1 VLKFNI
7 GLLHSLGFMSL
18 CSIIQVFAQL
28 LFQVIIASR
37 FGANA
42 QVDAFSAALAIPTM
56 LSAVFTG
63 SVGYVI
69 VPMLVP
75 LASKKEDDEEFKQ
88 LACSLGAWTCLI
100 CLFLTAFPFLFSSQ
114 ITALLYRGFTELQ
127 IEATA
132 KLLSALA
139 PLILLGAIQGWQQS
153 VYHSRQHFLLP
164 ALASAIGPAA
174 TTILAA
180 FSPKGG
186 SDILWVANA
195 MIFGSIIA
203 VLILALPMLSHL
215 PNRWGFHASTW
226 KSIRRSIP
234 LFLFNFYSK
243 LDPILDR
250 VLLAGLTVGAI
261 AHLNY
266 AQRFVTALVLVIS
279 SGVSTVAFPDLAGAA
294 TTGQGRDFRHCLSE
308 NMRRMLLAVLP
319 VIIGCSLFSYSTTQ
333 ELLERGAFT
342 SNDTTAVA
350 MIFTAF
356 IGYFI
361 AAAFGDLLAKSF
373 YALGD
378 TRTPSLIGAV
388 GFTLGIGFKILG
400 VQWGGACGL
409 AWASSLYYLLN
420 ASTMLAILLWRLE
433 DTSWIT
439 DLKGTFFRSLSATMI
454 GCFFAWAILRTEVV
468 HIWWLAVIVG
478 AITYGAILWFLN
490 DPTFRKMLRPSTTLS
505 SDKEIG

>member
-1 VLKFNI
+1 MKINLGI
-7 GLLHSLGFMSL
+7 LHSLGFMSI

-28 LFQVIIASR
+28 LFQVIIASQ
-37 FGANA
+37 FGASE

-63 SVGYVI
+63 SVGYVM

-75 LASKKEDDEEFKQ
+75 LASKKEDEAEFRQ
-88 LACSLGAWTCLI
+88 LAFSLGAWTCLI
-100 CLFLTAFPFLFSSQ
+100 CLVLSAIPFLFSTQ
-114 ITALLYRGFTELQ
+114 IIALLYRGFSDLQ
-127 IEATA
+127 IKTTA
-132 KLLSALA
+132 QLLSSLS
-139 PLILLGAIQGWQQS
+139 PLILLGSIQGWQQS

-174 TTILAA
+174 TTTLAA
-180 FSPKGG
+180 LSPSGT

-203 VLILALPMLSHL
+203 VLILALPMISQL
-215 PNRWGFHASTW
+215 PSSWIFHSSTW
-226 KSIRRSIP
+226 KSIQRSIP

-266 AQRFVTALVLVIS
+266 AQRFVTALILVIS

-294 TTGQGRDFRHCLSE
+294 TTGQDSDFQYRLSE

-319 VIIGCSLFSYSTTQ
+319 VIIGCSLFSFSTTR

-342 SNDTTAVA
+342 ANDTTAVA

-356 IGYFI
+356 IGYFT
-361 AAAFGDLLAKSF
+361 AAAFGDLIAKSF

-388 GFTLGIGFKILG
+388 GFTLGIGLKILG
-400 VQWGGACGL
+400 VRWGGVYGL

-420 ASTMLAILLWRLE
+420 ASTMLVILLWRLKA
-433 DTSWIT
+433 TSWIT
-439 DLKGTFFRSLSATMI
+439 ELNGTFFRSLSATMI
-454 GCFFAWAILRTEVV
+454 GCFFAWGILRTEVA
-468 HIWWLAVIVG
+468 HIWWCAVSVG
-478 AITYGAILWFLN
+478 AVTYGVVLWVLK

-505 SDKEIG
+505 SDKEMG